1 MTGNI
6 NLMTILMIRGRIY
19 VSTYCSLSL
28 SLFIVLSRSYFFLS
42 FSLIFLKQQALNY
55 SLELIWYTSIIINI

>member
-28 SLFIVLSRSYFFLS
+28 SIYRSLSFLFFSLFLS
-42 FSLIFLKQQALNY
+42 DFS
-55 SLELIWYTSIIINI
+55 